1 MNDFSHGDTTIIDFL
16 TLLEVEQKTSNLFN
30 AAIWQ
35 DLNQLNLD
43 LNDISQPDEI
53 ADAILDW
60 CEKHQAINEEFNQK
74 DWSTLRGDIVGED
87 EPEIQAAPPS
97 NQADIIR
104 NRDKIQKIIQEN
116 QQPQDNT
123 PENSPED

>member
-1 MNDFSHGDTTIIDFL
+1 MNEFPYSATTILDFL

-60 CEKHQAINEEFNQK
+60 CEKYQAINEEFNQK
-74 DWSTLRGDIVGED
+74 DWSKIRGDIVDED
-87 EPEIQAAPPS
+87 APEIQAAPPS
-97 NQADIIR
+97 NEADIIR
-104 NRDKIQKIIQEN
+104 NRDKVQKIIQEN

-123 PENSPED
+123 PENTPED

>member
-1 MNDFSHGDTTIIDFL
+1 MNDFPHSATTILDFL

-30 AAIWQ
+30 PAIWQ

-87 EPEIQAAPPS
+87 ELEIKAAPPS
-97 NQADIIR
+97 NEADIIR
-104 NRDKIQKIIQEN
+104 NRDKVQKIIQEN

-123 PENSPED
+123 PENTPED

>member
-1 MNDFSHGDTTIIDFL
+1 MNDFPHSATTILDFL

-60 CEKHQAINEEFNQK
+60 CEKYPAINEEFNQK
-74 DWSTLRGDIVGED
+74 DWSKLRCDVVGED
-87 EPEIQAAPPS
+87 APEIQAAPPS

-104 NRDKIQKIIQEN
+104 NRDKIKKIIQEN

>member
-1 MNDFSHGDTTIIDFL
+1 MNEFSDAAKTILNFL
-16 TLLEVEQKTSNLFN
+16 TLLEIEQKNSNLFN

-43 LNDISQPDEI
+43 LNNISKPNKI
-53 ADAILDW
+53 ALAILDW
-60 CEKHQAINEEFNQK
+60 CEKYPPIKQK
-74 DWSTLRGDIVGED
+74 LKDTDSSKVRGDIVGED

-104 NRDKIQKIIQEN
+104 NRDKVQKIIQEN

-123 PENSPED
+123 PENTPED

>member
-1 MNDFSHGDTTIIDFL
+1 MNDVSKAAKTILDFL
-16 TLLEVEQKTSNLFN
+16 TLLEIEQKNSNLFN

-43 LNDISQPDEI
+43 LNNISKPNKI
-53 ADAILDW
+53 ALAILDW
-60 CEKHQAINEEFNQK
+60 CEKYPPIKQK
-74 DWSTLRGDIVGED
+74 LKDTDSSKVRGDIVGED

-104 NRDKIQKIIQEN
+104 NRDKVQKIIQEN

-123 PENSPED
+123 PENSPQD

>member
-1 MNDFSHGDTTIIDFL
+1 MNEFPHSATTILDFL

-30 AAIWQ
+30 SAIWQ

-74 DWSTLRGDIVGED
+74 DWSTLRGDIVDED
-87 EPEIQAAPPS
+87 EPEIKAAPPS

-104 NRDKIQKIIQEN
+104 NRDKVQKIIQEN

-123 PENSPED
+123 PENTPED